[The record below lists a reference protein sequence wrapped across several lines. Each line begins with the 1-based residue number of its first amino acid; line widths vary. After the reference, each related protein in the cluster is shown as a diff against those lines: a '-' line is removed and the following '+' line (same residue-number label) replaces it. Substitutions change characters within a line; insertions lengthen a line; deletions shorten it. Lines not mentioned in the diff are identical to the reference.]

1 MYNTNVEHIQYKKK
15 LYDTYINHSLDIN
28 ICSIPMT
35 IKEYIFELQNTNK
48 TVYKTNKNI
57 KYCNI

>member
-1 MYNTNVEHIQYKKK
+1 
-15 LYDTYINHSLDIN
+15 
-28 ICSIPMT
+28 MT